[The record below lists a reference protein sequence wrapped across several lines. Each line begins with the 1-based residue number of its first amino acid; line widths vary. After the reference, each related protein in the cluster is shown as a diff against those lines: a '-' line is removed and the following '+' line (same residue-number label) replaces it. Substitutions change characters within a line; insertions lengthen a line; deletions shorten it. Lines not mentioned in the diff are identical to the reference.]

1 MHKFIN
7 ANSEALHLVV
17 KLTYDLFIL
26 FSNRRKKKSAELK
39 KLFEIKLDF
48 PLQKSVW
55 RQVFQQRDTVQKK
68 KSLRALMRVTRG
80 KKCFCF
86 SRMLLQMLLLS

>member
-26 FSNRRKKKSAELK
+26 FSNRRKKKSSAELI

-55 RQVFQQRDTVQKK
+55 RQVFQQQDTVQKK
-68 KSLRALMRVTRG
+68 KKVSQSLNESDKG
-80 KKCFCF
+80 KKVF
-86 SRMLLQMLLLS
+86 LLF

>member
-26 FSNRRKKKSAELK
+26 FSNRRKKKSSAELI

-68 KSLRALMRVTRG
+68 KSL
-80 KKCFCF
+80 
-86 SRMLLQMLLLS
+86 SEP